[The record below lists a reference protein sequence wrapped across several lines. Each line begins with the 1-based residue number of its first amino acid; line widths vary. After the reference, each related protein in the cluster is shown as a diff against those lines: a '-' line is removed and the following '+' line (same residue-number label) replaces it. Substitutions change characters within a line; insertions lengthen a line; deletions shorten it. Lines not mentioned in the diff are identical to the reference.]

1 MSKADDET
9 KGFADM
15 LAEYDK
21 AAPSTTRVRTPSV
34 GKEVSGRVVA
44 INAATVFVDVGAKTE
59 AVMDRDQLTDDD
71 GQLTVE
77 IGSTVTARVAEAGE
91 GNIVLRT
98 KMSRGADPSAELAQ
112 AQAHRIPVTGTV
124 MVVNKGGVEVE
135 VMGQRAFCPI
145 SQLEARY
152 IEDPAEYI
160 GRKLEFRVTR
170 HEAGRGGKAN
180 IVLSRRALLEEEAA
194 KRAVETLARLEVDK
208 VMSGTVTRI
217 MDYGAFVDLGGLE
230 GMLHVSELGFGHV
243 DHPSEVL
250 SEGQAVEVK
259 VLKIEPSEDPKRPDR
274 ISLSLK
280 ALQDDPWDTAVRQL
294 SQGQRLT
301 GKVARTQPFGAFV
314 TLPSGIEGLVHV
326 SEMVSDR
333 RVAHAKE
340 VVSVGDEVEVSVLE
354 IDPER
359 HRVALSMKAAKQDAE
374 DAQAAQYRPASQ
386 ESFGTFADLFK
397 KKLKP

>member
-21 AAPSTTRVRTPSV
+21 AEPIAKRARTPSA
-34 GKEVSGRVVA
+34 GQEVSGQVVV
-44 INAATVFVDVGAKTE
+44 IGSETIFIDIGAKTE
-59 AVMDRDQLTDDD
+59 AAMDRDQLTDDD

-77 IGSTVTARVAEAGE
+77 IGSTVTARVAEAQD
-91 GNIVLRT
+91 GNIVLRVR
-98 KMSRGADPSAELAQ
+98 MGRGADPSAELAQ
-112 AQAHRIPVTGTV
+112 AQAHGIAVTGTV
-124 MVVNKGGVEVE
+124 TAVNKGGVEVE

-145 SQLEARY
+145 SQLEARFV
-152 IEDPAEYI
+152 EDPAEYI
-160 GRKLEFRVTR
+160 GRKLDFRVTR
-170 HEAGRGGKAN
+170 HEAGRGGQAN
-180 IVLSRRALLEEEAA
+180 IVLSRRALLEEEIA
-194 KRAVETLARLEVDK
+194 KRAAETRARLEVDG

-217 MDYGAFVDLGGLE
+217 MNYGVFVDLGGLE

-243 DHPSEVL
+243 EHPSEVL
-250 SEGQAVEVK
+250 SEGQSVEVK

-280 ALQDDPWDTAVRQL
+280 ALQDDPWDAAVRQL
-294 SQGQRLT
+294 SKGQPLT
-301 GKVARTQPFGAFV
+301 GKVVRTQPFGAFV

-333 RVAHAKE
+333 RIAHAKE
-340 VVSVGDEVEVSVLE
+340 VVSVGDEVQVSVLE

-359 HRVALSMKAAKQDAE
+359 HRVALSMKAAEQDAE
-374 DAQAAQYRPASQ
+374 AAQAADYRPASQ
-386 ESFGTFADLFK
+386 QSLGTFADLMK
-397 KKLKP
+397 AKLKK